1 MEFTHEEKT
10 KIFTIVEQY
19 RAKGSEVRRLEET
32 IRSAESELFGLI
44 SEVKELQESEK
55 NYLESLS
62 NKYDVEIGTIE
73 KAAANFVIENQ

>member
-19 RAKGSEVRRLEET
+19 RVKGSEVRRLEET

>member
-1 MEFTHEEKT
+1 
-10 KIFTIVEQY
+10 
-19 RAKGSEVRRLEET
+19 LEET